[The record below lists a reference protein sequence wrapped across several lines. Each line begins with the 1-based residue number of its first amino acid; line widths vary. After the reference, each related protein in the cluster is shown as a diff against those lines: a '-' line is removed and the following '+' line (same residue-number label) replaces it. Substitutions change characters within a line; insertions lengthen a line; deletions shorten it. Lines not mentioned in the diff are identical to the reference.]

1 PISTLPTEPNDVWAA
16 LSALHSKR
24 AAGRS
29 VRGNNREGVH
39 NFRDLQAYSQQ
50 ESDPS
55 LRQEVTLGNRAVR
68 SREVVEGSEESGE
81 SGKPHS
87 GQNSTGDEFGLQTR
101 ATLWAYPSR

>member
-1 PISTLPTEPNDVWAA
+1 MRGRKLIGSVSGKTLTNINPSEEPNDVWAA

-39 NFRDLQAYSQQ
+39 NFRDLQADSQQ
-50 ESDPS
+50 ESDSS
-55 LRQEVTLGNRAVR
+55 LRQEVTLGNRAAG

-81 SGKPHS
+81 SGEPYS
-87 GQNSTGDEFGLQTR
+87 GQNPTGD
-101 ATLWAYPSR
+101 